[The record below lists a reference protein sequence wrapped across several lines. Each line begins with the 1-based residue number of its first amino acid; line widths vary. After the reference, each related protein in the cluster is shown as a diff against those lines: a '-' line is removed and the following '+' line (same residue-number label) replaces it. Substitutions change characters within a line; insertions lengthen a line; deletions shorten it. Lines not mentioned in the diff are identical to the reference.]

1 MIAPDDIFISLKKI
15 DLQEL
20 RHNKVELLIERDEPM
35 KLPIIS
41 GSQIGTL
48 RIVFNGQTLKNVPLM
63 ANENVYPSVKQKVI
77 DKLNA
82 IID

>member
-1 MIAPDDIFISLKKI
+1 
-15 DLQEL
+15 
-20 RHNKVELLIERDEPM
+20 M
-35 KLPIIS
+35 KLLIIS